1 MPLMFSWTESFRRS
15 YFLKT
20 RRKIGITV
28 RMMTARPRP
37 RIGITATKIQ
47 AMRPPMMKAVVKEK
61 ISIAGARKPSRISIM

>member
-15 YFLKT
+15 YFLNT
-20 RRKIGITV
+20 RRKIGMTV
-28 RMMTARPRP
+28 RMMTARPTP